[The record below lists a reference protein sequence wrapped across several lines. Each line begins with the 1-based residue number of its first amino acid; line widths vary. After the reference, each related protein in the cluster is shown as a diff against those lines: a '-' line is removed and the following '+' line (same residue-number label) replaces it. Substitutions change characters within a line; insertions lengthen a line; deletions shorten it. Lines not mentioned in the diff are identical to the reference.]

1 MPTPAN
7 PAVTDPTLRRLV
19 LLVEDEIEL
28 LAEISAF
35 LRRRGH
41 EVRTA
46 SNFDE
51 ALEQLKDCSDRLDL
65 LLTDVRLP
73 GGSGLDL
80 LRSAGTGNSQ
90 TTPRRVAMTGHLDQE
105 GIDQAEASG
114 AEHVLLKPFSLS
126 ELNRAI
132 TAGMRP
138 RSTSGDDR

>member
-1 MPTPAN
+1 MPARPDIN
-7 PAVTDPTLRRLV
+7 DPTLRRLV

-51 ALEQLKDCSDRLDL
+51 ALAQLRDCSDRLDL

-80 LRSAGTGNSQ
+80 LRSAGADSEHM
-90 TTPRRVAMTGHLDQE
+90 PRRVAMTGHLDQE

-132 TAGMRP
+132 QAGLRP
-138 RSTSGDDR
+138 RDTDSER

>member
-1 MPTPAN
+1 M
-7 PAVTDPTLRRLV
+7 RRLV

-51 ALEQLKDCSDRLDL
+51 ALAQLRDCSDRLDL

-80 LRSAGTGNSQ
+80 LRSAGADSEHI
-90 TTPRRVAMTGHLDQE
+90 PRRVAMTGHLDQE

-132 TAGMRP
+132 QAGLRP
-138 RSTSGDDR
+138 RNTDSDR

>member
-1 MPTPAN
+1 MPAP
-7 PAVTDPTLRRLV
+7 PDSAVTDPTHRRLV

-28 LAEISAF
+28 LAEISTF

-41 EVRTA
+41 DVRTA
-46 SNFDE
+46 SNFDD
-51 ALEQLKDCSDRLDL
+51 ALAQLKDCASRLDL

-80 LRSAGTGNSQ
+80 LRSAGADGANM
-90 TTPRRVAMTGHLDQE
+90 PRRVAMTGHLDQE

-132 TAGMRP
+132 QADTRP
-138 RSTSGDDR
+138 RGVAGEDR

>member
-1 MPTPAN
+1 MPTQREMPS
-7 PAVTDPTLRRLV
+7 TDPTLRRLV

-28 LAEISAF
+28 LAEISTF

-46 SNFDE
+46 SNFDD
-51 ALEQLKDCSDRLDL
+51 ALEQLKACSDRLDL

-80 LRSAGTGNSQ
+80 LRSAGLDTVK
-90 TTPRRVAMTGHLDQE
+90 TPRRVAMTGHLDQE

-132 TAGMRP
+132 QAGLRP
-138 RSTSGDDR
+138 RNGSGDER

>member
-1 MPTPAN
+1 MPAPPDPAI
-7 PAVTDPTLRRLV
+7 TDPTHRRLV

-41 EVRTA
+41 DVLTA

-51 ALEQLKDCSDRLDL
+51 ALDRLKDCAHRLDL

-80 LRSAGTGNSQ
+80 LRSAGAVGTNA
-90 TTPRRVAMTGHLDQE
+90 PRRVAMTGHLDQE

-126 ELNRAI
+126 ELTRAI
-132 TAGMRP
+132 AGE
-138 RSTSGDDR
+138 DR

>member
-1 MPTPAN
+1 MPTPPDTTVA
-7 PAVTDPTLRRLV
+7 DPTHRRLV

-41 EVRTA
+41 DVRTA
-46 SNFDE
+46 SNFDD
-51 ALEQLKDCSDRLDL
+51 ALKQLKDCANRLDL

-80 LRSAGTGNSQ
+80 LRSAGAGGPNP
-90 TTPRRVAMTGHLDQE
+90 PRRVAMTGHLDQE

-126 ELNRAI
+126 ELNSAI
-132 TAGMRP
+132 QAGPRP
-138 RSTSGDDR
+138 RTVSGDDR

>member
-1 MPTPAN
+1 MPAPPDTAI
-7 PAVTDPTLRRLV
+7 ADPTHRRLV

-41 EVRTA
+41 DVLTA

-51 ALEQLKDCSDRLDL
+51 ALERLKDCAHRLDL

-80 LRSAGTGNSQ
+80 LRSAGAGGAN
-90 TTPRRVAMTGHLDQE
+90 TPRRVAMTGHLDQE

-114 AEHVLLKPFSLS
+114 AEHVLLKPFSLG

-132 TAGMRP
+132 QAGLGP
-138 RSTSGDDR
+138 RDVAAETR

>member
-1 MPTPAN
+1 MPTP
-7 PAVTDPTLRRLV
+7 PKSAVADPTLRRLV

-46 SNFDE
+46 SNFDD

-80 LRSAGTGNSQ
+80 LRSAGSNSDHQ
-90 TTPRRVAMTGHLDQE
+90 PRRVAMTGHLDQE

-132 TAGMRP
+132 QAGLRP
-138 RSTSGDDR
+138 RNTDSDR

>member
-1 MPTPAN
+1 MPAPPDPLA
-7 PAVTDPTLRRLV
+7 TDPTQRRLV

-41 EVRTA
+41 DVRTA
-46 SNFDE
+46 SNFDD
-51 ALEQLKDCSDRLDL
+51 ALDQLKDCAHRLDL

-80 LRSAGTGNSQ
+80 LRSAGVAGPK
-90 TTPRRVAMTGHLDQE
+90 TPRRVAMTGHLDQE

-126 ELNRAI
+126 ELTRAI
-132 TAGMRP
+132 QADALP
-138 RSTSGDDR
+138 SGIPGKDR

>member
-1 MPTPAN
+1 MPIPSDS
-7 PAVTDPTLRRLV
+7 AVTNPTLRRLV

-46 SNFDE
+46 SNFEE
-51 ALEQLKDCSDRLDL
+51 ALEQLRECSDRLDL

-80 LRSAGTGNSQ
+80 LRSAGADADHV
-90 TTPRRVAMTGHLDQE
+90 PRRVAMTGHLDQE

-114 AEHVLLKPFSLS
+114 AEHVLLKPFSLA

-132 TAGMRP
+132 QAGLRP
-138 RSTSGDDR
+138 RDTSGDR

>member
-1 MPTPAN
+1 MPAPPDA
-7 PAVTDPTLRRLV
+7 AITDPTHRRLI

-41 EVRTA
+41 DVRTA

-51 ALEQLKDCSDRLDL
+51 ALAQLKDCANRLDL

-80 LRSAGTGNSQ
+80 LRSAGVDGQSTL
-90 TTPRRVAMTGHLDQE
+90 RRVAMTGHLDQE

-126 ELNRAI
+126 ELTRAI
-132 TAGMRP
+132 QPDASPRDIAGK
-138 RSTSGDDR
+138 DR

>member
-1 MPTPAN
+1 MPAPRDA
-7 PAVTDPTLRRLV
+7 AVADPTLRRLV

-46 SNFDE
+46 SNFDD
-51 ALEQLKDCSDRLDL
+51 ALEQLKDCSNRLDL

-80 LRSAGTGNSQ
+80 LRSAGADVDHM
-90 TTPRRVAMTGHLDQE
+90 PRRVAMTGHLDQE

-132 TAGMRP
+132 QSATRP
-138 RSTSGDDR
+138 RNPGGAS

>member
-1 MPTPAN
+1 MPAPPN
-7 PAVTDPTLRRLV
+7 SAVTDPTLRRLV

-46 SNFDE
+46 SNFDD

-80 LRSAGTGNSQ
+80 LRSAGGSNVNI
-90 TTPRRVAMTGHLDQE
+90 PRRVAMTGHLDQE

-132 TAGMRP
+132 QSGTRP
-138 RSTSGDDR
+138 RGNSGGDR

>member
-1 MPTPAN
+1 VT
-7 PAVTDPTLRRLV
+7 TDPTLRRLV

-80 LRSAGTGNSQ
+80 LRSAGAGSEN
-90 TTPRRVAMTGHLDQE
+90 TPRRVAMTGHLDQE

-138 RSTSGDDR
+138 RGTSSDNS

>member
-1 MPTPAN
+1 MPAPPE
-7 PAVTDPTLRRLV
+7 PAVTDPTHRRLV

-46 SNFDE
+46 SNFDD
-51 ALEQLKDCSDRLDL
+51 ALAQLKDCASRLDL

-80 LRSAGTGNSQ
+80 LRSAGGGSASP
-90 TTPRRVAMTGHLDQE
+90 PRRVAMTGHLDQE

-126 ELNRAI
+126 ELTRAI
-132 TAGMRP
+132 QADMPP
-138 RSTSGDDR
+138 RGTPREDR

>member
-1 MPTPAN
+1 MPALPE
-7 PAVTDPTLRRLV
+7 PVITDPTHRRLV

-41 EVRTA
+41 DVRTA

-51 ALEQLKDCSDRLDL
+51 ALQQLKDCANRLDL

-80 LRSAGTGNSQ
+80 LRSAGAGGPN
-90 TTPRRVAMTGHLDQE
+90 TPRRVAMTGHLDQE

-126 ELNRAI
+126 ELTRAI
-132 TAGMRP
+132 QPDVSPRGLAGEEP
-138 RSTSGDDR
+138 

>member
-1 MPTPAN
+1 MPAPRDTG
-7 PAVTDPTLRRLV
+7 VTDPTLRRLV

-80 LRSAGTGNSQ
+80 LRASGVDDENKKT
-90 TTPRRVAMTGHLDQE
+90 RRVAMTGHLDQE

-132 TAGMRP
+132 QAGLRP
-138 RSTSGDDR
+138 RNGSGDDR

>member
-1 MPTPAN
+1 MPSPPDAATG
-7 PAVTDPTLRRLV
+7 DPTLRRLV

-51 ALEQLKDCSDRLDL
+51 AVTQLRECSGRLDL

-80 LRSAGTGNSQ
+80 LRCAGGDGGNG
-90 TTPRRVAMTGHLDQE
+90 PRRVAMTGHLDQD

-132 TAGMRP
+132 QAGMRP
-138 RSTSGDDR
+138 RDASGDRR

>member
-1 MPTPAN
+1 MPAPPS

-65 LLTDVRLP
+65 LLTEVRLP

-80 LRSAGTGNSQ
+80 LRSAGAGSEN
-90 TTPRRVAMTGHLDQE
+90 TPRRVAMTGHLDQE

-132 TAGMRP
+132 QAGMRP
-138 RSTSGDDR
+138 RGNSGDKR

>member
-1 MPTPAN
+1 MPDRPEPSA
-7 PAVTDPTLRRLV
+7 ADPTLRRLV

-51 ALEQLKDCSDRLDL
+51 ALEQLKACSDRLDL

-80 LRSAGTGNSQ
+80 LRSIGASGEK
-90 TTPRRVAMTGHLDQE
+90 TPRRVAMTGHLDQE

-132 TAGMRP
+132 QAGLRP
-138 RSTSGDDR
+138 RDATDDKR

>member
-1 MPTPAN
+1 MPPPPN
-7 PAVTDPTLRRLV
+7 SAVTDPTLRRLV

-46 SNFDE
+46 SNFDD

-80 LRSAGTGNSQ
+80 LRSAGGNSENM
-90 TTPRRVAMTGHLDQE
+90 PRRVAMTGHLDQE

-132 TAGMRP
+132 QAGTRP
-138 RSTSGDDR
+138 RGNSNGDR

>member
-1 MPTPAN
+1 MPTQRNSTPS
-7 PAVTDPTLRRLV
+7 DPTLRRLV

-80 LRSAGTGNSQ
+80 LRSAGAGSENQ
-90 TTPRRVAMTGHLDQE
+90 PRRVAMTGHLDQE

-132 TAGMRP
+132 QAGVRP
-138 RSTSGDDR
+138 RNGSGDDR

>member
-1 MPTPAN
+1 MPAPRDVDT
-7 PAVTDPTLRRLV
+7 TDPTLRRLV

-51 ALEQLKDCSDRLDL
+51 ALEQLKDCSHRLDL

-80 LRSAGTGNSQ
+80 LRSAGSDADHM
-90 TTPRRVAMTGHLDQE
+90 PRRVAMTGHLDQE

-132 TAGMRP
+132 QAATRP
-138 RSTSGDDR
+138 RNSGGAR

>member
-1 MPTPAN
+1 MPAPPDTAT
-7 PAVTDPTLRRLV
+7 TDPTHRRLV

-41 EVRTA
+41 DVRTA

-51 ALEQLKDCSDRLDL
+51 ALEQLKDCAHRLDL

-80 LRSAGTGNSQ
+80 LRSAGAGGPNAL
-90 TTPRRVAMTGHLDQE
+90 RRVAMTGHLDQE
-105 GIDQAEASG
+105 GIDQAQASG

-132 TAGMRP
+132 QAGAP
-138 RSTSGDDR
+138 RRDIAGKDP

>member
-1 MPTPAN
+1 MPAPPDTAT
-7 PAVTDPTLRRLV
+7 ADPTHRRLV

-41 EVRTA
+41 DVRTA
-46 SNFDE
+46 SNFDD
-51 ALEQLKDCSDRLDL
+51 ALAQLKDCANRLDL

-80 LRSAGTGNSQ
+80 LRTASAGGESP
-90 TTPRRVAMTGHLDQE
+90 PRCVAMTGHLDQD

-114 AEHVLLKPFSLS
+114 AKHVLLKPFSLS
-126 ELNRAI
+126 ELTRAI
-132 TAGMRP
+132 QADMPP
-138 RSTSGDDR
+138 RDMPREDR

>member
-1 MPTPAN
+1 MPTPPN
-7 PAVTDPTLRRLV
+7 SPTTDPTLRRLV

-80 LRSAGTGNSQ
+80 LRSAGVDGEK
-90 TTPRRVAMTGHLDQE
+90 TPRRVAMTGHLDQE

-132 TAGMRP
+132 QAGLRP
-138 RSTSGDDR
+138 RNGSGDER

>member
-1 MPTPAN
+1 MPVPPDPA
-7 PAVTDPTLRRLV
+7 ATDPTHRRLV

-41 EVRTA
+41 DVRTA
-46 SNFDE
+46 SNFDD
-51 ALEQLKDCSDRLDL
+51 ALEQLKDCAQRLDL

-80 LRSAGTGNSQ
+80 LRSAGADGPKTL
-90 TTPRRVAMTGHLDQE
+90 RRVAMTGHLDQE

-126 ELNRAI
+126 ELTRAI
-132 TAGMRP
+132 QPDIQPCGPAGKEP
-138 RSTSGDDR
+138 

>member
-1 MPTPAN
+1 MPTPPDPLA
-7 PAVTDPTLRRLV
+7 TDPTHRRLV

-41 EVRTA
+41 DVRTA
-46 SNFDE
+46 SNFDD
-51 ALEQLKDCSDRLDL
+51 AVEQLKDCAHRLDL

-80 LRSAGTGNSQ
+80 LRSAGANGEH
-90 TTPRRVAMTGHLDQE
+90 TPRRVAMTGHLDQE

-126 ELNRAI
+126 ELTQAI
-132 TAGMRP
+132 QADTRPLGVAGREP
-138 RSTSGDDR
+138 